1 MVSVYHWFLSTT
13 TLMVLYSTT
22 SNQTAIAWGPL
33 VLYFRKMHCVLV
45 FHMYLSIQIVRRILH
60 ALMTNHNEHHGPIPE
75 KSGNLRANY
84 ISATCVFHRGEAM
97 MLLIGLGYNSTL
109 KILIIFLQRP
119 MPFFLARVC
128 LFVESLGCLGRGGG
142 REEAFVRFTLA
153 FKLLKNKK
161 TDARRWKNRFHEYT
175 DFWKN
180 EPH

>member
-45 FHMYLSIQIVRRILH
+45 FYMYLSIQIVRRILH
-60 ALMTNHNEHHGPIPE
+60 ALMTNHNEHHGPIPD

-109 KILIIFLQRP
+109 KILIISLQRP

-128 LFVESLGCLGRGGG
+128 LFVEFGMFRKGG
-142 REEAFVRFTLA
+142 RKGRSICAIYISFQVA
-153 FKLLKNKK
+153 KKQKK